1 MSFLWRQIINLLTT
15 WPSFFVAATIVL
27 TMGTQVV
34 SQTVDPW
41 GQHRAPNSSDVG
53 SNNIDQNK
61 LPQKSHQEMKQDDE
75 LGKWLTISESNPL
88 IDLQW
93 HNFVTDY
100 DKDMGYNDG
109 SKTFRGLSAAGASK
123 TPIDRFQVGNSY
135 LGIKSQKTFQI
146 PQYSWQPD
154 CTTDDECA
162 DYSALPKAKQPKTSA
177 KSFRK
182 PFLGLSITTPI
193 E

>member
-1 MSFLWRQIINLLTT
+1 MLTT

-41 GQHRAPNSSDVG
+41 GQHRVPNSSDVG

-100 DKDMGYNDG
+100 NKDMGYNDG

-123 TPIDRFQVGNSY
+123 TPIDRFQVGNS
-135 LGIKSQKTFQI
+135 S
-146 PQYSWQPD
+146 
-154 CTTDDECA
+154 
-162 DYSALPKAKQPKTSA
+162 
-177 KSFRK
+177 
-182 PFLGLSITTPI
+182 
-193 E
+193 